1 MASGGKRANSGRKQ
15 TVTGGREW
23 VRDIVDEPERRQRF
37 INALDAALVGW
48 ARSKNPSE
56 AAGAAVAAY
65 LRAFEHGYG
74 RPPQALDVKVAND
87 NPLEF
92 RILDATGA
100 DFAFGGGDL
109 PTRSVPLPTAVAE

>member
-1 MASGGKRANSGRKQ
+1 
-15 TVTGGREW
+15 

-37 INALDAALVGW
+37 INALDASLVGW

-74 RPPQALDVKVAND
+74 RPPQALDVKVGNSD
-87 NPLEF
+87 GPFEF
-92 RILDATGA
+92 RILDAAGA
-100 DFAFGGGDL
+100 AFAFGGGDL
-109 PTRSVPLPTAVAE
+109 PTRSIPLPTEASE